1 MYSDLSDT
9 GEAAPE
15 STANPSPGWYLGVL
29 TSVLGVLTGSM
40 RRGICG
46 VIIGLRPNC
55 AQVAPVFS
63 LDVKAVEAHETV
75 VAGELMS
82 SC

>member
-1 MYSDLSDT
+1 MYSDVCDM

-15 STANPSPGWYLGVL
+15 STANPSSQWYPGVL

-40 RRGICG
+40 HRGICG

-55 AQVAPVFS
+55 AHVAPLFS
-63 LDVKAVEAHETV
+63 LDVEAVEA
-75 VAGELMS
+75 MRP
-82 SC
+82 